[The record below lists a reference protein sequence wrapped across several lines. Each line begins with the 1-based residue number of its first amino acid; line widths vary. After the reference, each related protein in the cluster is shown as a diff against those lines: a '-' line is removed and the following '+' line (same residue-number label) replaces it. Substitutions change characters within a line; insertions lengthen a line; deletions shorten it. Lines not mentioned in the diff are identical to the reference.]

1 MAPPERCQPRGL
13 IFDFDG
19 TIADTMPLH
28 YRAWQVLARHHG
40 FAFSE
45 EQLYA
50 LGGVPSRDILRQLKQ
65 EQGLSLDPLQ
75 VAREKEEAYLA
86 LLDEVRIIPEVVKI
100 VLEYHGILPMAVASG
115 GTRRVIQRV
124 LEHLRLREY
133 FHAVVTSENVT
144 AQKPAP
150 DIFLEAARQ
159 LGVPASQCLAYEDTD
174 IGLTS
179 IRASGMAWVDVR
191 TLRGSAVPLAAQ
203 SRL

>member
-1 MAPPERCQPRGL
+1 MSSHQSCRPRGL

-28 YRAWQVLARHHG
+28 YRAWQVLPRHHG

-45 EQLYA
+45 DQLYA

-65 EQGLSLDPLQ
+65 EQGLSLDPIQ

-100 VLEYHGILPMAVASG
+100 VREHHGILPMAVASG
-115 GTRRVIQRV
+115 GTRRVIHLV

-133 FHAVVTSENVT
+133 FHAVVTSEDVT

-150 DIFLEAARQ
+150 DIFLEAARR
-159 LGVPASQCLAYEDTD
+159 LGVPAGQCLAYEDTD
-174 IGLTS
+174 IGLTA
-179 IRASGMAWVDVR
+179 IRAAGMAWVDVR

>member
-1 MAPPERCQPRGL
+1 MSVSELSGPRGL

-28 YRAWQVLARHHG
+28 YRAWQVLCRQHG

-50 LGGVPSRDILRQLKQ
+50 LGGVPSRDILRQINH

-86 LLDEVRIIPEVVKI
+86 LLDEVRIIPEVVAI
-100 VLEYHGILPMAVASG
+100 VRSNHGRLPMAVASG
-115 GTRRVIQRV
+115 GTRKVIQRV
-124 LEHLRLREY
+124 LAHLHLRDY
-133 FHAVVTSENVT
+133 FHAVVTSEDVA

-159 LGVPASQCLAYEDTD
+159 LGVPPAHCLAYEDTD
-174 IGLTS
+174 IGLAA
-179 IRASGMAWVDVR
+179 IRAAGMAWVDVR
-191 TLRGSAVPLAAQ
+191 TLRGDAVPLAAR
-203 SRL
+203 SRV